1 MKNLK
6 AMLAIVLLSLTSIA
20 WAGPVN
26 VNTADAKTL
35 AKELDGVGD
44 KLAEAIVK
52 EREEKGPFKDAADLA
67 KRVKGIGDAIV
78 EKNKANLRFSDK

>member
-1 MKNLK
+1 MRNFKVTMMALMIGM
-6 AMLAIVLLSLTSIA
+6 AGVV

-44 KLAEAIVK
+44 KLAAAIVE
-52 EREEKGPFKDAADLA
+52 ERAKGPFKDPADLA
-67 KRVKGIGDAIV
+67 KRVDGIGDAILK
-78 EKNKANLRFSDK
+78 KNAANLRFSDK